1 MTDCFHSVC
10 QQKTCWQ
17 PDETLGEMSAE
28 ATTGFSLHPP
38 AVIDFTDPPQFGETA
53 WFTRLSLSPRG

>member
-1 MTDCFHSVC
+1 
-10 QQKTCWQ
+10 
-17 PDETLGEMSAE
+17 MSAE